1 MATHFPG
8 RAPRENPQYAGLS
21 AVGKSASFATGSSLI
36 KPNKKMTGIFFGS
49 TTGTTES
56 VAARI
61 AERLGVAQADVHNVA
76 AASVE
81 DVKKYD
87 LLLLGSSTWGSGEL
101 QDDWPAFLDKL
112 GKEDLS
118 GRRVALF
125 GCGDAGIYSDT
136 FCDAM
141 AEIRDG
147 LASTGCTFVGGFDAE
162 EYPGCGSRL
171 CQDGEAIG
179 WAVDDSASDA
189 ENQMRMELW
198 IAAIG

>member
-1 MATHFPG
+1 
-8 RAPRENPQYAGLS
+8 
-21 AVGKSASFATGSSLI
+21 
-36 KPNKKMTGIFFGS
+36 MTGIFFGS

-101 QDDWPAFLDKL
+101 QDDWPGFLDKL

-125 GCGDAGIYSDT
+125 VHGC
-136 FCDAM
+136 FWHQH
-141 AEIRDG
+141 
-147 LASTGCTFVGGFDAE
+147 
-162 EYPGCGSRL
+162 PGCKAADRPKSRPDYWNRKL
-171 CQDGEAIG
+171 DGNVARDARHLVELAAAG
-179 WAVDDSASDA
+179 WTALVIWECETRDPQRLAALAARIKDQTSHKRPHRAV
-189 ENQMRMELW
+189 
-198 IAAIG
+198 

>member
-1 MATHFPG
+1 
-8 RAPRENPQYAGLS
+8 
-21 AVGKSASFATGSSLI
+21 
-36 KPNKKMTGIFFGS
+36 MTGIFFGS

-101 QDDWPAFLDKL
+101 QDDWPGFLDKL

-125 GCGDAGIYSDT
+125 GCGDSASYPDS
-136 FCDAM
+136 FCDAL

-147 LASTGCTFVGGFDAE
+147 LEATGCTFVGALDAA
-162 EYPGCGSRL
+162 EYDGCASRI
-171 CQDGEAIG
+171 CRDGKVIG
-179 WAVDDSASDA
+179 LAVDDGASEAVSDA
-189 ENQMRMELW
+189 RMEKW
-198 IAAIG
+198 IAAVGF